1 MLAEMEAAL
10 AADDP
15 RLVSTLSADLGAPR
29 AGRIVMAGV
38 SILLGLA
45 VMLSGLV
52 AHLIWLGIAGFLIS
66 LFGAY
71 LTIGFFAGKSAGGA
85 KSENSKSGNGGKG
98 GKGFGSRVQ
107 NRWDRREP

>member
-1 MLAEMEAAL
+1 MEAAL

-15 RLVSTLSADLGAPR
+15 RLVSTLSADLSAPR
-29 AGRIVMAGV
+29 AGRIVLAGV

-52 AHLIWLGIAGFLIS
+52 AHLIWLGIAGFLVS

-71 LTIGFFAGKSAGGA
+71 LLIGYFGGG
-85 KSENSKSGNGGKG
+85 ESKTKQSKRRGPKNFGGKMEE
-98 GKGFGSRVQ
+98 
-107 NRWDRREP
+107 RWDNRQP